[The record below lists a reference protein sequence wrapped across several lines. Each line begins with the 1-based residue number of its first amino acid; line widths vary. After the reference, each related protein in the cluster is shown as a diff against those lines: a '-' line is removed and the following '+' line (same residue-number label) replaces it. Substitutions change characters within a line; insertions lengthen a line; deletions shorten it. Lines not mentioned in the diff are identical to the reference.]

1 MFKKRI
7 SKFDQKTNG
16 ILNFSDL
23 HYVRFKILYWFLF
36 AFMLAIA
43 LICFLPIVWV
53 FLSGF
58 KSVKEM
64 YAVPPTLFPKSIDLS
79 IIKEVWN
86 KVDMTKY
93 VMNSLIQIVGC
104 WVAGIFVPAFAAF
117 SISRIKPIGSKV
129 IDKAIFITML
139 LPGATMVANYM
150 LFAELDLIGSA
161 IPLYLMAGTN
171 AMNILYFK
179 VFFNGIPMTYLEAA
193 RIDGCSDLRAF
204 FSIIF
209 PLSKPIIV
217 VLSIYSI
224 VGTWGNF
231 MNPYLYLSNTD
242 LEPVSVMLYKIGNSA
257 LLMENEYL
265 VLLMLSIL
273 PMMIVYAIFSKHIS
287 GGLNM
292 SGLKG

>member
-1 MFKKRI
+1 MPKKKI

-16 ILNFSDL
+16 LLNFSDL
-23 HYVRFKILYWFLF
+23 HHVKFKVLYWSLF
-36 AFMLAIA
+36 VFMFVIA
-43 LICFLPIVWV
+43 LICFLPVVWV

-64 YAVPPTLFPKSIDLS
+64 YAVPPTLLPKSIDLS
-79 IIKEVWN
+79 VIKDVWN
-86 KVDMTKY
+86 KVDMQKY
-93 VMNSLIQIVGC
+93 IINSLILIVGC
-104 WVAGIFVPAFAAF
+104 WATGIFIPAFAAF
-117 SISRIKPIGSKV
+117 SISRIKPIGAKF

-150 LFAELDLIGSA
+150 FFAEIDLVGTN
-161 IPLYLMAGTN
+161 IPLFLMAATN

-179 VFFNGIPMTYLEAA
+179 VFFNGIPITYLEAA
-193 RIDGCSDLRAF
+193 RIDGCSDIRAF

-209 PLSKPIIV
+209 PLSKPIVV

-224 VGTWGNF
+224 VGTWGSF
-231 MNPYLYLSNTD
+231 MDPYLYLSNTD
-242 LEPVSVMLYKIGNSA
+242 LEPVSVMLYKVGNSA

-265 VLLMLSIL
+265 VLLMLSII
-273 PMMIVYAIFSKHIS
+273 PMMIVYAIFSRHIS